1 MSTSITKKILWKY
14 VNNKINHSIHSA
26 HVFSVISIL
35 FEEIINELV
44 EGKELRI
51 VNFGVIRLVD
61 MKPRK
66 YHDVVQRC
74 VMHSDGNKMFHIKL
88 SPKLKKKLCTNL
100 DLDKTFGDD

>member
-1 MSTSITKKILWKY
+1 MTSITKNILWKY
-14 VNNKINHSIHSA
+14 VNRKISHSIHSA

-44 EGKELRI
+44 KGKQLRI

-66 YHDVVQRC
+66 YYDVVRKC
-74 VMHSDGNKMFHIKL
+74 VMHSNGNKMFQVVL
-88 SPKLKKKLCTNL
+88 SPKLKKKLCANL
-100 DLDKTFGDD
+100 DLDRTFRSD